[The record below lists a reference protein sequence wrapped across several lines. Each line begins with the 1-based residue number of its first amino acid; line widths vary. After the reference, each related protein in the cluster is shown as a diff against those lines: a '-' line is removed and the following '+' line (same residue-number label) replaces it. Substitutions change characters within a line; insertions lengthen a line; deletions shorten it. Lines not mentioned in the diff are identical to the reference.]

1 MQIFCFHIRTNTKP
15 AQFRDDISIL
25 GTMNTLLKIKMRR
38 SVQAIKN
45 SNRKHIFRL
54 VIGVWTKA
62 CETNEVINVHFNK
75 IEWNWCPTSTIHK
88 QWRKQQRKINRYS
101 VLCSTNSS
109 NVIKTGDVFSLS
121 LFSTTRNHHHQLTSQ
136 HIHQMNASIFTVC
149 ANVHH
154 LFSFVDW
161 TIQNTMSIHRRPNW
175 LIHSILNA
183 YYRRCFQHMECY
195 IFENR
200 T

>member
-1 MQIFCFHIRTNTKP
+1 MQIFCFYIRTNTKP

-109 NVIKTGDVFSLS
+109 NVIKQEMFFLSLYFPQLVIIIINWHHSIFIKWTRLFSLYVQTFIIYFR
-121 LFSTTRNHHHQLTSQ
+121 LLTELYKIQ
-136 HIHQMNASIFTVC
+136 CPSI
-149 ANVHH
+149 AGQI
-154 LFSFVDW
+154 DW
-161 TIQNTMSIHRRPNW
+161 F
-175 LIHSILNA
+175 IL
-183 YYRRCFQHMECY
+183 Y
-195 IFENR
+195 
-200 T
+200 